1 VSAADGG
8 DRNAVVAQI
17 RQSFVLQTPA
27 NHNSKLVLDSLGD
40 VGHVEPANLNATGKQ
55 PVFSELVNEYRAM
68 KGDSRSG

>member
-1 VSAADGG
+1 MQWSLKYVRALFS
-8 DRNAVVAQI
+8 RV
-17 RQSFVLQTPA
+17 QTPA